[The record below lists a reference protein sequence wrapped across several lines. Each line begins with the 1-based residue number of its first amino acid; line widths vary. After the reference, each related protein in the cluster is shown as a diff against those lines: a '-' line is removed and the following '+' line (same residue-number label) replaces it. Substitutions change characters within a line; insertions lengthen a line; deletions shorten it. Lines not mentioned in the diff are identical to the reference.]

1 MKKQLLITGMAILLL
16 AVTLSGCTAP
26 SNGTE
31 DHTGRGFD
39 SASTFKLLSCVYY
52 PDENKVLISVE
63 KSSSDSFSCHIVDE
77 NGSIGYGRIDNL
89 EKATYIKLSGT
100 VDSSIIYG
108 LIAETYPISKVVYT
122 AGLQFQEDGS
132 VNIVD
137 WNIPYSPVFKL
148 MSWEQIFDEDVFYLG
163 VSIRFEYSNDVS
175 FHILDPKGIEVAA
188 ERVSFT
194 ESKAVIYFRY
204 DSFDAE
210 LFNQTLKLVAT
221 SGYWFDEEI
230 IYEKEIQ
237 LNNTVSLSIIDADF
251 NWEEYH
257 WNNLDKFK
265 VGSFNFTIKN
275 NGDFPIYSGDYV
287 YGHRLPNVDNH
298 FRVIFFGREYEFY
311 IGGYVPS
318 HNKIIS
324 FGSIEPSEE
333 ITTTVFLGLYNHKI
347 LVDRP
352 GVYNITM
359 TLDYYN
365 STTSLTTMTKVGSVS

>member
-1 MKKQLLITGMAILLL
+1 MKKQLLIAGMAILLL
-16 AVTLSGCTAP
+16 AVALSGCTVP
-26 SNGTE
+26 SNG
-31 DHTGRGFD
+31 FD
-39 SASTFKLLSCVYY
+39 STSTFKLLSCVYY
-52 PDENKVLISVE
+52 PDANKVLISVE

-89 EKATYIKLSGT
+89 EKAAYIKLSGT

-148 MSWEQIFDEDVFYLG
+148 VSWEQIFDEDVFYLG

-194 ESKAVIYFRY
+194 ESKAVLYFRY

-230 IYEKEIQ
+230 IHEEEIR
-237 LNNTVSLSIIDADF
+237 LDNKVGLSIVDAEF
-251 NWEEYH
+251 NWEKYKPFYWSDDE
-257 WNNLDKFK
+257 KFK
-265 VGSFNFTIKN
+265 ISNFSFTIKN
-275 NGDFPIYSGDYV
+275 DGDLPIYSGDYIH
-287 YGHRLPNVDNH
+287 GRRLPMIDNH
-298 FRVIFFGREYEFY
+298 FDTILLGEEYRFY
-311 IGGYVPS
+311 TS
-318 HNKIIS
+318 HFLTRNRIS
-324 FGSIEPSEE
+324 SLGVIEPGEE
-333 ITTTVFLGLYNHKI
+333 ITAAVFLGPTNHI
-347 LVDRP
+347 ISVDRP
-352 GVYNITM
+352 GVYNITI

-365 STTSLTTMTKVGSVS
+365 STTSLTTMTKVGSAS